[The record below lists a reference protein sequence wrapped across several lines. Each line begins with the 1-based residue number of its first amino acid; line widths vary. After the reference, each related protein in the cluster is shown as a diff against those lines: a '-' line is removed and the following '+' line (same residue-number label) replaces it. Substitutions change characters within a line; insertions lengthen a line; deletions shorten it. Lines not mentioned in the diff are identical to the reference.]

1 MTVFSRM
8 KQNRTA
14 SLCLVALAY
23 LAAIAMGLF
32 VYISLP
38 LPWFLRL
45 LFADIAATATVFVFS
60 LIYGNAS
67 TYDAYWSV
75 QPIVILVGYAVTTE
89 LTVAR
94 LLILIAVLFWGT
106 RLTVNWGYTF
116 QNLYWQDWRYTM
128 LREKSG
134 AFYPVVSFLGIH
146 LFPTLVVYLCVLP
159 AAYIFLNDGT
169 WNLGSIVFF
178 VFSLLATLLQGIAD
192 IEMHSYRRHKTEPF
206 IRNGLWKY
214 SRHPNYLGEI
224 LMWWAIGLFA
234 ISIFPAALYLMTGAF
249 VNTLMFLF
257 VSIPM
262 AERRQSRKDGFDAYK
277 NATRM
282 LLPIKK

>member
-1 MTVFSRM
+1 MTVFSQM
-8 KQNRTA
+8 KQSRA
-14 SLCLVALAY
+14 MSLCLVALAY
-23 LAAIAMGLF
+23 IAAIAVGVF

-45 LFADIAATATVFVFS
+45 LFADIVATGTVFVFS

-94 LLILIAVLFWGT
+94 LLVLIAVLLWGI

-134 AFYPVVSFLGIH
+134 AFYPVISFLGIH

-159 AAYIFLNDGT
+159 AAYVFLNDGA
-169 WNLGSIVFF
+169 WNVGSIVFF
-178 VFSLLATLLQGIAD
+178 AFALLATLLQGIAD
-192 IEMHSYRRHKTEPF
+192 IEMHQYRRNKKEPF

-224 LMWWAIGLFA
+224 LMWWAVGFFA
-234 ISIFPAALYLMTGAF
+234 ISIFPMALYLLTGAF
-249 VNTLMFLF
+249 INTLMFLF

-262 AERRQSRKDGFDAYK
+262 ADRRQAKKDGFADYK
-277 NATRM
+277 SETRM

>member
-23 LAAIAMGLF
+23 MTAISVGVA
-32 VYISLP
+32 VYAVLP
-38 LPWFLRL
+38 LPWYLAL
-45 LFADIAATATVFVFS
+45 LFSDIAATATMFVFS
-60 LIYGNAS
+60 LVYGNAS

-75 QPIVILVGYAVTTE
+75 QPIVILVGFSMNTE
-89 LTVAR
+89 MTLPR
-94 LLILIAVLFWGT
+94 ILLLIAVLLWGV

-116 QNLYWQDWRYTM
+116 QNLRWQDWRYTM

-134 AFYPVVSFLGIH
+134 VFYPAVSFLGIH

-159 AAYIFLNDGT
+159 AAYVFVNDGA
-169 WNLGSIVFF
+169 WNVGSIVFF
-178 VFSLLATLLQGIAD
+178 VFALMATLLQGIAD
-192 IEMHSYRRHKTEPF
+192 FEMHKYRRNKTEPF
-206 IRNGLWKY
+206 IRSGLWKY

-224 LMWWAIGLFA
+224 LMWWAVGLSA
-234 ISIFPAALYLMTGAF
+234 LSIFPKAFYLLTGAL

-262 AERRQSRKDGFDAYK
+262 ADRRQARKDGFAEYK
-277 NATRM
+277 RETRM